1 MRFEYPGTS
10 KFDEYLGTELVE
22 ATADR
27 AVSVTPV
34 RPELYQAFGIV
45 HGGVY
50 TSIIESLASLAAI
63 AWLDEASDHDSETRV
78 VGVSNHTDF
87 IRPVRSGLLRAE
99 AAPLQR
105 GRMFQIWEVRV
116 TDDGGRLC
124 AHGKVR
130 LVHIH
135 GA

>member
-22 ATADR
+22 ATANH
-27 AVSVTPV
+27 AISVTPV

-50 TSIIESLASLAAI
+50 TSIIESLASIAAI
-63 AWLDEASDHDSETRV
+63 TWLEQRPGHDSEMRV

-87 IRPVRSGLLRAE
+87 IRPVSSGSLRAE

-105 GRMFQIWEVRV
+105 GWMFQIWEVRV

-130 LVHIH
+130 LTHIRS
-135 GA
+135 A